1 MSANGKHS
9 GAARPTAEVKPLI
22 EVAGLQK
29 QYGTDVAALDNVN
42 LTVARGEWLAVMG
55 PSGSGK
61 STLLN
66 ILGCLDRPT
75 SGIVRIAGTDL
86 AALSKQELNRF
97 RAEQV
102 GFIFQQF
109 HLISYLTALENVML
123 AQYFHSMTDYD
134 QALGMLSRVGLGHR
148 AHHLPSQLS
157 GGEQQRVVIARALIT
172 QPSLRIIYLRSY

>member
-1 MSANGKHS
+1 MPGNGKRPETHQN
-9 GAARPTAEVKPLI
+9 GAKQREPLI
-22 EVAGLQK
+22 EAVELRK
-29 QYGTDVAALDNVN
+29 QYGEDVSALDNVT

-75 SGIVRIAGTDL
+75 SGGVRIAGTDL
-86 AALSKQELNRF
+86 AGLSKQELNRF

-102 GFIFQQF
+102 GFVFQQF
-109 HLISYLTALENVML
+109 HLIPYLTALENVML

-148 AHHLPSQLS
+148 AHHLPAQLS
-157 GGEQQRVVIARALIT
+157 GG
-172 QPSLRIIYLRSY
+172 